1 MYRRTERSGRGSAYA
16 RGRNVLSN
24 DRPGKIR
31 MMQGNQACAEGAIAA
46 GCRFFA
52 GYPITPSSEIAENL
66 SVMLPRLGGKFIQ
79 MEDEIA
85 AMGAIIGAALTGQ
98 KALTAT
104 SGPGFSLKQ
113 ENIGYAS
120 MAEVPCVIVNVM
132 RGGPSTGMPTLPA
145 QMDVQQARWG
155 SHGDR
160 EVIALTAKS
169 AQETYEQT
177 IRAFNL
183 AEKYMTP
190 VILLLDEITGHTTE
204 KVTVPDASEIE
215 ILHRKKPD
223 VEPENYLPY
232 KINDDCIPVLAPFG
246 TGYRYHVTGLCHN
259 ETGFPTNDSREIQCL
274 IERLSRKITLNVD
287 DIIKNN
293 ELMLDDAE
301 IGIFAYGSVART
313 AQAAVRMCR
322 EEGIKAG
329 LLEPTVLWP
338 FPGKAVLKMANTV
351 KAIVVPELNMG
362 QMAREVELAAR
373 CSVPVHKLGRVDGNP
388 IPPQQLVEKI
398 REVV

>member
-1 MYRRTERSGRGSAYA
+1 M
-16 RGRNVLSN
+16 SN
-24 DRPGKIR
+24 DRPGKVR

-52 GYPITPSSEIAENL
+52 GYPITPSSEIAESL

-85 AMGAIIGAALTGQ
+85 AMGAVIGASLTGM
-98 KALTAT
+98 KTMTAT

-160 EVIALTAKS
+160 QVIALTAKS

-204 KVTVPDASEIE
+204 RVIIPDPSEIE
-215 ILHRKKPD
+215 IINRKRPEE
-223 VEPENYLPY
+223 EPSEYLPY
-232 KINDDCIPVLAPFG
+232 RMNEDCIPVLAPFG
-246 TGYRYHVTGLCHN
+246 TGYRYNVTGLCHT
-259 ETGFPTNDSREIQCL
+259 ETGFPTNDSKEIECL
-274 IERLSRKITLNVD
+274 IERLSRKIEMNVD
-287 DIIKNN
+287 DIVRCN

-313 AQAAVRMCR
+313 ANEAVRICR
-322 EEGIKAG
+322 EEGIRAG

-338 FPGKAVLKMANTV
+338 FPEKEVLAMAKKV
-351 KAIVVPELNMG
+351 KAIVVPELNLG
-362 QMAREVELAAR
+362 QMAREVSLASQCR
-373 CSVPVHKLGRVDGNP
+373 VPVHKLSRVDGNP
-388 IPPQQLVEKI
+388 IPPPQLADRI

>member
-1 MYRRTERSGRGSAYA
+1 
-16 RGRNVLSN
+16 
-24 DRPGKIR
+24 

-52 GYPITPSSEIAENL
+52 GYPITPSSEIAESL

-85 AMGAIIGAALTGQ
+85 AMGAVIGASLTGM
-98 KALTAT
+98 KTMTAT

-160 EVIALTAKS
+160 QVIALTAKS

-204 KVTVPDASEIE
+204 RVIIPDPSEIE
-215 ILHRKKPD
+215 IINRKRPEE
-223 VEPENYLPY
+223 EPSEYLPY
-232 KINDDCIPVLAPFG
+232 RMNEDCIPVLAPFG
-246 TGYRYHVTGLCHN
+246 TGYRYNVTGLCHT
-259 ETGFPTNDSREIQCL
+259 ETGFPTNDSKEIECL
-274 IERLSRKITLNVD
+274 IERLSRKIEMNVD
-287 DIIKNN
+287 DIVRCN

-313 AQAAVRMCR
+313 AKEAVRICR
-322 EEGIKAG
+322 EEGIRAG

-338 FPGKAVLKMANTV
+338 FPEKEVLAMAKKV
-351 KAIVVPELNMG
+351 KAIVVPELNLG
-362 QMAREVELAAR
+362 QMAREVSLASQCR
-373 CSVPVHKLGRVDGNP
+373 VPVHKLSRVDGNP
-388 IPPQQLVEKI
+388 IPPPQLADRI

>member
-1 MYRRTERSGRGSAYA
+1 MYRRTERSGHGSAYA
-16 RGRNVLSN
+16 RGRDVLSN

-85 AMGAIIGAALTGQ
+85 AMGAIIGGALTGM
-98 KALTAT
+98 KSMTAT

-190 VILLLDEITGHTTE
+190 VILLIDEITGHTTE
-204 KVTVPDASEIE
+204 RVIIPDASEIE
-215 ILHRKKPD
+215 IIDRVKPD
-223 VEPENYLPY
+223 GDPDNYLPY
-232 KINDDCIPVLAPFG
+232 RLTDSCIPVLAPFG

-259 ETGFPTNDSREIQCL
+259 ETGFPTNDSHDISCL
-274 IERLSRKITLNVD
+274 IERLSRKITMNVD
-287 DIIKNN
+287 DIVVNN

-322 EEGIKAG
+322 EEGIKVG
-329 LLEPTVLWP
+329 LLEPTTLWP
-338 FPGKAVLKMANTV
+338 FPEKAVLEMARKV
-351 KAIVVPELNMG
+351 KAIVVPELNLG
-362 QMAREVELAAR
+362 QMAREVKLASECR
-373 CSVPVHKLGRVDGNP
+373 VPVHKLGRVDGSP

>member
-1 MYRRTERSGRGSAYA
+1 
-16 RGRNVLSN
+16 
-24 DRPGKIR
+24 
-31 MMQGNQACAEGAIAA
+31 MMQGNQACAEGAVAA
-46 GCRFFA
+46 GCRFFG
-52 GYPITPSSEIAENL
+52 GYPITPSSEIAEHL

-85 AMGAIIGAALTGQ
+85 AMGATIGASLTGV
-98 KALTAT
+98 KSMTAT

-132 RGGPSTGMPTLPA
+132 RGGPSTGTPTLPA

-155 SHGDR
+155 THGDR

-177 IRAFNL
+177 VRAFNL

-190 VILLLDEITGHTTE
+190 VILLIDEITGHTTE
-204 KVTVPDASEIE
+204 KVIIPDASELE
-215 ILHRKKPD
+215 IAYRKLPEGD
-223 VEPENYLPY
+223 PENYLPY
-232 KINDDCIPVLAPFG
+232 RLTDDCIPVLAPFG
-246 TGYRYHVTGLCHN
+246 TGYRYNVTGLCHN
-259 ETGFPTNDSREIQCL
+259 ETGFPTNDSHDIQCL
-274 IERLSRKITLNVD
+274 IERLSRKIKLYED
-287 DIIKNN
+287 DIVRYN

-301 IGIFAYGSVART
+301 IGVFAYGSVART

-338 FPGKAVLKMANTV
+338 FPEKAVREMAEKV
-351 KAIVVPELNMG
+351 RAIVVPELNMG
-362 QMAREVELAAR
+362 QMAREVSLACC

-388 IPPQQLVEKI
+388 IPPDQLVDRIK
-398 REVV
+398 EVV

>member
-1 MYRRTERSGRGSAYA
+1 
-16 RGRNVLSN
+16 
-24 DRPGKIR
+24 

-85 AMGAIIGAALTGQ
+85 AMGATIGAALTGV
-98 KALTAT
+98 KAMTAT

-120 MAEVPCVIVNVM
+120 MAEVPCVVVNVM
-132 RGGPSTGMPTLPA
+132 RGGPSTGTPTLPA

-155 SHGDR
+155 THGDR

-190 VILLLDEITGHTTE
+190 VILLIDEITGHTTE
-204 KVTVPDASEIE
+204 KVVIPDPSEIE
-215 ILHRKKPD
+215 IIERKKP
-223 VEPENYLPY
+223 EGEKENYLPY
-232 KINDDCIPVLAPFG
+232 RFTEDCIPVLAPFG
-246 TGYRYHVTGLCHN
+246 TGYRFHVTGLCHN
-259 ETGFPTNDSREIQCL
+259 ETGFPTNDSHDISCL
-274 IERLSRKITLNVD
+274 IERLSRKITNYED
-287 DIIKNN
+287 DILKYR
-293 ELMLDDAE
+293 EQMLEDAE

-313 AQAAVRMCR
+313 AQAAVRICR
-322 EEGIKAG
+322 EEGIRVG

-338 FPGKAVLKMANTV
+338 FPAKAVLEMAGRV
-351 KAIVVPELNMG
+351 KAIVVPELNLG
-362 QMAREVELAAR
+362 QMAREVELASR
-373 CSVPVHKLGRVDGNP
+373 CTVPVHRLGRVDGNP

>member
-1 MYRRTERSGRGSAYA
+1 MYRRAMRRGSGSAYA
-16 RGRNVLSN
+16 RGRKVLSK
-24 DRPGKIR
+24 DSPGKVR
-31 MMQGNQACAEGAIAA
+31 MMQGNQACAEGAVAA

-66 SVMLPRLGGKFIQ
+66 SVLLPRLGGKFIQ

-85 AMGAIIGAALTGQ
+85 AMGATIGASLTGV
-98 KALTAT
+98 KSMTAT

-155 SHGDR
+155 THGDR

-190 VILLLDEITGHTTE
+190 VVLLIDEITGHTTE
-204 KVTVPDASEIE
+204 KVVIPDASEIE
-215 ILHRKKPD
+215 TFDRAKPD
-223 VEPENYLPY
+223 GNPKDYLPY
-232 KINDDCIPVLAPFG
+232 RLTDDCIPVLAPFG

-259 ETGFPTNDSREIQCL
+259 ETGFPTNDSHDISCL
-274 IERLSRKITLNVD
+274 IERLSNKITMYED
-287 DIIKNN
+287 DIIVNR
-293 ELMLDDAE
+293 EQMLHDAE

-313 AQAAVRMCR
+313 AQAAVRICR

-338 FPGKAVLKMANTV
+338 FPAKAVLEMAKRV
-351 KAIVVPELNMG
+351 KAIVVPELNLG
-362 QMAREVELAAR
+362 QMAREVKLA
-373 CSVPVHKLGRVDGNP
+373 CESMVPVHTLPRVDGNP
-388 IPPQQLVEKI
+388 MPPGQLVEKI
-398 REVV
+398 REVL

>member
-1 MYRRTERSGRGSAYA
+1 MSTERSGR
-16 RGRNVLSN
+16 V
-24 DRPGKIR
+24 R

-52 GYPITPSSEIAENL
+52 GYPITPSSEIAESL
-66 SVMLPRLGGKFIQ
+66 SVILPRLGGKFIQ

-85 AMGAIIGAALTGQ
+85 SMGAIIGASLTGL
-98 KALTAT
+98 KTMTAT

-160 EVIALTAKS
+160 GVIALTAKS

-204 KVTVPDASEIE
+204 RVIIPEASELE
-215 ILHRKKPD
+215 IIDRKRPQED
-223 VEPENYLPY
+223 PSDYLPY
-232 KINDDCIPVLAPFG
+232 RMTDECIPVLAPFG
-246 TGYRYHVTGLCHN
+246 TGYRYNVTGLCHK
-259 ETGFPTNDSREIQCL
+259 ETGFPTNDSKEIECL
-274 IERLSRKITLNVD
+274 VERLSRKIEMYED
-287 DIIKNN
+287 DIIRCN
-293 ELMLDDAE
+293 EIMLDDAK
-301 IGIFAYGSVART
+301 IGVFAYGSVART
-313 AQAAVRMCR
+313 AKEAVRMCR
-322 EEGIKAG
+322 EEGIKVG

-338 FPGKAVLKMANTV
+338 FPEKAVLAMAKKV
-351 KAIVVPELNMG
+351 KAIVVPELNLG
-362 QMAREVELAAR
+362 QMAREVSLASQCR
-373 CSVPVHKLGRVDGNP
+373 VPVHKLSRVDGNP
-388 IPPQQLVEKI
+388 IPPSQLADRI

>member
-1 MYRRTERSGRGSAYA
+1 MPGGD
-16 RGRNVLSN
+16 VLSN
-24 DRPGKIR
+24 DRPGNVR

-85 AMGAIIGAALTGQ
+85 AMGATIGASLTGV
-98 KALTAT
+98 KSMTAT

-155 SHGDR
+155 THGDR
-160 EVIALTAKS
+160 EIIVLTAKS

-204 KVTVPDASEIE
+204 KVEVPDPSGIE
-215 ILHRKKPD
+215 IIDRRRPD
-223 VEPENYLPY
+223 GDRGSYLPY
-232 KINDDCIPVLAPFG
+232 RLTDDCIPVLAPFG

-259 ETGFPTNDSREIQCL
+259 ETGFPTNDSRDISCL
-274 IERLSRKITLNVD
+274 IERLSRKIRLNVD
-287 DIIKNN
+287 DIVVNK
-293 ELMLDDAE
+293 ELELDDAE
-301 IGIFAYGSVART
+301 IGVFAYGSVART

-338 FPGKAVLKMANTV
+338 FPEKAVLEMAKKV
-351 KAIVVPELNMG
+351 KAIVVAELNLG
-362 QMAREVELAAR
+362 QMAREVKLAAECR
-373 CSVPVHKLGRVDGNP
+373 IPVHGLGRVDGSP
-388 IPPQQLVEKI
+388 IPPQQLVDKI
-398 REVV
+398 KEVV